1 MDRKIM
7 AGAVLLIALI
17 VGGLVQFVV
26 VFNSGFETPLPN
38 HEVKLSHV
46 NTTEDRIF
54 LNFSGGDRIDFQ
66 NTSIVI
72 QSTQGSKITMDS
84 ESTTA
89 VARPPSTLVIQT
101 QEPAT
106 LHVVPESGGRIE
118 PYQSDSVK
126 GSFNLS
132 DSGSVDSI
140 VFTYEKDNSTLV
152 KITPG

>member
-1 MDRKIM
+1 MDRRIM

-17 VGGLVQFVV
+17 VGGLAQFVV
-26 VFNSGFETPLPN
+26 VFDSGFETPLPN

-54 LNFSGGDRIDFQ
+54 LNFSGGNRIDFQ

-89 VARPPSTLVIQT
+89 VARPPSTMVIQT
-101 QEPAT
+101 REPAT
-106 LHVVPESGGRIE
+106 LRVVPESGETVE
-118 PYQSDSVK
+118 PYQSDSIK
-126 GSFNLS
+126 DSFNLS
-132 DSGSVDSI
+132 DSESVESI
-140 VFTYEKDNSTLV
+140 TFTYEKDNSTLV
-152 KITPG
+152 RATPE